1 MQILYYIKSRL
12 SIKFNKPIEKFKNLY
27 YYNNR
32 KNPKKNKKEAQN
44 MEKAKT
50 YAGVERERER
60 ATTLTNN
67 NQAKKLA
74 LLSICKTDVKDKDI

>member
-1 MQILYYIKSRL
+1 
-12 SIKFNKPIEKFKNLY
+12 
-27 YYNNR
+27 
-32 KNPKKNKKEAQN
+32 

-50 YAGVERERER
+50 FAGVERERER

-74 LLSICKTDVKDKDI
+74 LLNIYKTGYEYEGT

>member
-1 MQILYYIKSRL
+1 
-12 SIKFNKPIEKFKNLY
+12 
-27 YYNNR
+27 
-32 KNPKKNKKEAQN
+32 

-50 YAGVERERER
+50 FVGVER

-74 LLSICKTDVKDKDI
+74 L